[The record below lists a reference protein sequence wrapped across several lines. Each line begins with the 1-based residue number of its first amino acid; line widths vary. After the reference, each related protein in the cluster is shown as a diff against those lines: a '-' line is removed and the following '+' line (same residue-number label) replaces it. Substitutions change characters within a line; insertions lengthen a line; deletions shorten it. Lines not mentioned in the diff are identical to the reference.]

1 MTDPTTL
8 APYMYK
14 PLPTDSS
21 IRLITRLGTGPSGHL
36 RLSLSTHD
44 LDADIPTPFHC
55 LSYTWGNPFAH
66 GGPFK
71 AHYDAVADDYSP
83 KNKIPVEVDGR
94 LLYIQKSLH
103 DALTGLPESPYLD
116 VLAYAD
122 GEGFTRMHAAARA
135 GRYGLLYVWASRGV
149 DFNGANRAGRLP
161 MHYSAE
167 RGDGTGVAVL
177 ARAGSRRDVRDGQGK
192 TPRDLAR
199 ENGHEGVVEFLDGM
213 SGEPDPA
220 PRTVP
225 RDGDGPERYVW
236 ADAVCINQGDVD
248 EKTGQ
253 VSMMDRIYSAA
264 ACVAAWLGPADEHTE
279 AAVGGFGILA
289 SHRERFAG
297 SAIVPYGGDGD
308 EANYEKAGVPRI
320 TRAQWDGVASVY
332 QRQWFRRAWIVQE
345 AVLPELLGLYVGG
358 HVLSPEDVGQAAE
371 AIRGR
376 ERRLGTS
383 ASSSRYVPRDEVG
396 VPVEWNAAEF
406 GKWRANLMG
415 TKSGPREDRPAFRE
429 LFTLGR
435 LLGDFRTFLASEPR
449 DKIFAVYG
457 LTNVFAPE
465 RARADYRMSVAGVY
479 AQAARRLVAETGSL
493 EVLLRCYG
501 APAAS
506 PRVRDLPGWVP
517 DWSTAGGVSV
527 PAGFR
532 ADDGLRFVAP
542 RPSAGDDDPVLGVR
556 GLRVGRVS
564 RVGGRVSEAP
574 GGKFMFD
581 PSWLKLALSLR
592 EEEDGDAAAD
602 ADAEDEMRERPV
614 LTDILWRT
622 LCMNT
627 SSGGFYR
634 DEPDGDGTA
643 GSPPEGYAQ
652 QFGVFMMLLIASGLD
667 QLAIEAAGGKPG
679 PHIKGDILIH
689 IQHDAL
695 ADMES
700 SLADLDALRR
710 HDGER
715 CLTPSR
721 ADVAGLWDR
730 LEYTLLRITPLGSDE
745 GPVDFTVPP
754 GVREGRDRLVGCGV
768 VVPGTRIWRR
778 CGGFAGAY
786 GTAYGG
792 RQLFVLERVV
802 GAEGGRRRKHL
813 GLAPVG
819 ARVDDEVWI
828 VPGAGAPVILRR
840 HGGCRRDGREER
852 AGKLTPRFDFVGAAY
867 VHGLMHG
874 EGVRGGDD
882 DNDGVLLQDIELV

>member
-1 MTDPTTL
+1 MMDPTTL
-8 APYMYK
+8 APYTYK

-21 IRLITRLGTGPSGHL
+21 IRLITRLGTGPTGHL

-44 LDADIPTPFHC
+44 LDTEIPTPFHC

-116 VLAYAD
+116 VLAYANS
-122 GEGFTRMHAAARA
+122 EGFTRMHAVAEA

-149 DFNGANRAGRLP
+149 DFNTANRAGRLP
-161 MHYSAE
+161 IHYSAE

-177 ARAGSRRDVRDGQGK
+177 ARAGSRRNVRDGRGK

-199 ENGHEGVVEFLDGM
+199 ENGHDGVVEFLDGM

-225 RDGDGPERYVW
+225 RDENGPERYVW

-264 ACVAAWLGPADEHTE
+264 ACVAAWLGPADDHTE
-279 AAVGGFGILA
+279 AAVKGFDILT
-289 SHRERFAG
+289 SHREQFAG

-308 EANYEKAGVPRI
+308 EANYERAGVPRI
-320 TRAQWDGVASVY
+320 TREQWDGMASVY

-345 AVLPELLGLYVGG
+345 AVLPELLGLYVGR
-358 HVLSPEDVGQAAE
+358 HLLSPDDVGAAAE
-371 AIRGR
+371 TIRER

-383 ASSSRYVPRDEVG
+383 GSSSRYVPRDEVG

-415 TKSGPREDRPAFRE
+415 TKSGAREDRPAFRE

-435 LLGDFRTFLASEPR
+435 LLGDFRTFFASEPR
-449 DKIFAVYG
+449 DKVFAVYG
-457 LTNVFAPE
+457 LTNVFASE
-465 RARADYRMSVAGVY
+465 RARTDYRRSVAGVY
-479 AQAARRLVAETGSL
+479 TQAARRLVRETGSL

-506 PRVRDLPGWVP
+506 RRVSDLPGWVP

-527 PAGFR
+527 PSGFR

-542 RPSAGDDDPVLGVR
+542 RPSADDDDPVLGVR
-556 GLRVGRVS
+556 GLRVGQVS
-564 RVGGRVSEAP
+564 QVGGRVSEAP

-592 EEEDGDAAAD
+592 EEEEDEHAA
-602 ADAEDEMRERPV
+602 AEDEKRERPV
-614 LTDILWRT
+614 LTDMLWRT

-627 SSGGFYR
+627 SSGGFYS
-634 DEPDGDGTA
+634 DEPDGEGGNGTA

-667 QLAIEAAGGKPG
+667 HITIEAAGGKPG

-700 SLADLDALRR
+700 SLADLDALQR

-792 RQLFVLERVV
+792 RQLFVLG
-802 GAEGGRRRKHL
+802 GAAGGRKHL

-819 ARVDDEVWI
+819 ARVGDEVWV
-828 VPGAGAPVILRR
+828 VPGAGAPLVLRR
-840 HGGCRRDGREER
+840 REGRCEGEGEKQ
-852 AGKLTPRFDFVGAAY
+852 AGKPTPRFDFVGAAY

-874 EGVRGGDD
+874 EGVRRGDD
-882 DNDGVLLQDIELV
+882 DGGVPLQDIELV